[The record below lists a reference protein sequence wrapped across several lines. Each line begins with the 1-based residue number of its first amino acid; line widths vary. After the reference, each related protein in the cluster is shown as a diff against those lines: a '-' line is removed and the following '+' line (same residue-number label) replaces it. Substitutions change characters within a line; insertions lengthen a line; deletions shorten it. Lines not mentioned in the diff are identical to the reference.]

1 VAGTGGKSG
10 GSSGTAGAIGAGGGA
25 GASAGGKG
33 GTAGGSSGGTGG
45 AGGGGIA
52 DASSPD
58 VASPSGDAAADAG
71 GGRDGAST
79 DGGGGQPD
87 AGARLDAGD
96 GNDAGTN
103 ADPCGADAV
112 STGATP
118 ANTRQ
123 GSAGFV
129 AFVVSPSNEILSL
142 VTTLTVPEQPPASG
156 TLFLW
161 PGLQPVP
168 GGRNYDPID
177 NGVLQPV
184 LTWGPSCA
192 PHSPTGHAS
201 WWISSQYVNTI
212 GSDPGFTG
220 CKGGDVMNVAVGD
233 DLLLD
238 MTVANR
244 IWTQTATDLAN
255 RRAVSFDFDLQDQA
269 QGIAEL
275 VIETSPQKPLGDVVF
290 KSTVITFASP
300 EAAACRPNHRGPADT
315 FTTPRVSK
323 DGRRCCI
330 DRVVLHL

>member
-1 VAGTGGKSG
+1 VSG
-10 GSSGTAGAIGAGGGA
+10 
-25 GASAGGKG
+25 AGGKG
-33 GTAGGSSGGTGG
+33 GTSGIAGTSGAGGGPAGASAAGNGGALGA

-58 VASPSGDAAADAG
+58 AASPQADAAADAA

-79 DGGGGQPD
+79 DSGAGQPEAGARPD
-87 AGARLDAGD
+87 AGDA
-96 GNDAGTN
+96 NDAGAS

-129 AFVVSPSNEILSL
+129 AFVVSPSNEISSL

-161 PGLQPVP
+161 PGLQPLP
-168 GGRNYDPID
+168 GGRNYDPIN

-192 PHSPTGHAS
+192 PHSPTGHTS
-201 WWISSQYVNTI
+201 WWISSQYVNTF
-212 GSDPGFTG
+212 GSNPGFTG
-220 CKGGDVMNVAVGD
+220 CKGGDAMNVAVGD
-233 DLLLD
+233 DLLLE
-238 MTVANR
+238 MTVVNR
-244 IWTQTATDLAN
+244 IWTQTATDLTN
-255 RRAVSFDFDLQDQA
+255 QRSVSFDFDLQNQA

-275 VIETSPQKPLGDVVF
+275 VIETSPQKPVGDVVF

-330 DRVVLHL
+330 DRITLHL